1 MNKKPVLLT
10 EIAYAL
16 GILTLAFGTALM
28 ERADLGISMVVA
40 PAYLIHL
47 KVSQALPFY
56 SFGMSEYVFQAA
68 LLVALS
74 LITRRFKRAY
84 LFSFVTAVIY
94 GFTLDL
100 MMSLAA
106 FIPMDALAV
115 RIAVYAAGFV
125 ICAVGVALFFN
136 AYIPPEAYELFVKEL
151 SSMLG
156 RDVSRVKTV
165 YDMISCAVG
174 VALSF
179 IFFGLWRFEGVKLGT
194 IICAILNGP
203 LIGLVSKG
211 LNSVFSFRDGLPK
224 LKAFFEK

>member
-10 EIAYAL
+10 EIAYAI

-68 LLVALS
+68 LLIALS
-74 LITRRFKRAY
+74 LIARRFKRAY

-165 YDMISCAVG
+165 YDIISCAVG

-203 LIGLVSKG
+203 LIGIVSKG